1 MSFAIITDSTSDISP
16 ARAQELGIYVIP
28 LHVIIEGED
37 LLDQVQI
44 TAQEYVARMAG
55 SEQLPHTSQPSAGE
69 FKELFDRVRAD
80 GHDSAIFISLCSEWS
95 ACYANASLTAETHE
109 LDVRCIDSRTGSG
122 AEGLLVEY
130 ALAMREDGRSL
141 DETEAQIRAT
151 LPDAHLLL
159 IPRTLENLVKNGR
172 APKLAGQLTQ
182 MLNIRLAV
190 SPEWKSGEIK
200 AIKKG
205 RGAKR
210 IVTNTMADCLAFLA
224 EYPGSSVRVLTTGA
238 AEEQELVNE
247 ALAGQDYVDAGT
259 GPIGCTIATHVGVDA
274 IAISYCPRYQ
284 PTHWGRPHQ
293 LRWNRDCFWLISRQS
308 IPIPP
313 QLRSSSF
320 GTGLKRL
327 VSNVSDQSFSP
338 VPFYLPYI
346 SPLRAMS
353 TASLRSSV
361 MWTRSGS
368 SGLIMPASITGPLS
382 QSNRPLA
389 VPTGQKMANMS
400 TATKLVA
407 AKSRRN

>member
-44 TAQEYVARMAG
+44 TAEEYVARMAG

-69 FKELFDRVRAD
+69 FKALFDRVRAD

-95 ACYANASLTAETHE
+95 ACYSNACLVAETHE

-210 IVTNTMADCLAFLA
+210 IVANTMADCLAFLD
-224 EYPGSSVRVLTTGA
+224 EHPGSSVRVLTTGA
-238 AEEQELVNE
+238 AEEQELVNQ

-259 GPIGCTIATHVGVDA
+259 GPIGCTIA
-274 IAISYCPRYQ
+274 ISYCPRYQ
-284 PTHWGRPHQ
+284 PIH
-293 LRWNRDCFWLISRQS
+293 
-308 IPIPP
+308 
-313 QLRSSSF
+313 
-320 GTGLKRL
+320 
-327 VSNVSDQSFSP
+327 
-338 VPFYLPYI
+338 
-346 SPLRAMS
+346 
-353 TASLRSSV
+353 
-361 MWTRSGS
+361 
-368 SGLIMPASITGPLS
+368 
-382 QSNRPLA
+382 
-389 VPTGQKMANMS
+389 
-400 TATKLVA
+400 
-407 AKSRRN
+407 

>member
-44 TAQEYVARMAG
+44 TAEEYIARMAG

-69 FKELFDRVRAD
+69 FKALFDRVRAD

-95 ACYANASLTAETHE
+95 ACYSNACLVADTHE

-182 MLNIRLAV
+182 MFNIRLAV

-210 IVTNTMADCLAFLA
+210 IVANTMADCLAFLT
-224 EYPGSSVRVLTTGA
+224 EHPGSSVRVLTTGA
-238 AEEQELVNE
+238 AEEQELVNQ
-247 ALAGQDYVDAGT
+247 ALAGQDFIDAGT
-259 GPIGCTIATHVGVDA
+259 GPIGCTIA
-274 IAISYCPRYQ
+274 ISYCPRYQ
-284 PTHWGRPHQ
+284 PIH
-293 LRWNRDCFWLISRQS
+293 
-308 IPIPP
+308 
-313 QLRSSSF
+313 
-320 GTGLKRL
+320 
-327 VSNVSDQSFSP
+327 
-338 VPFYLPYI
+338 
-346 SPLRAMS
+346 
-353 TASLRSSV
+353 
-361 MWTRSGS
+361 
-368 SGLIMPASITGPLS
+368 
-382 QSNRPLA
+382 
-389 VPTGQKMANMS
+389 
-400 TATKLVA
+400 
-407 AKSRRN
+407 

>member
-69 FKELFDRVRAD
+69 FKALFDRVLAD

-130 ALAMREDGRSL
+130 ALAMREDGHSL

-210 IVTNTMADCLAFLA
+210 IVANTMADCLAFLD
-224 EYPGSSVRVLTTGA
+224 EHPGSSVRVLTTGA

-247 ALAGQDYVDAGT
+247 ALR
-259 GPIGCTIATHVGVDA
+259 GPGLRRRRH
-274 IAISYCPRYQ
+274 
-284 PTHWGRPHQ
+284 RPHRLHHRHPRRRRCHRHQ
-293 LRWNRDCFWLISRQS
+293 LL
-308 IPIPP
+308 PP
-313 QLRSSSF
+313 LPANSL
-320 GTGLKRL
+320 GT
-327 VSNVSDQSFSP
+327 P
-338 VPFYLPYI
+338 
-346 SPLRAMS
+346 
-353 TASLRSSV
+353 TSV
-361 MWTRSGS
+361 
-368 SGLIMPASITGPLS
+368 
-382 QSNRPLA
+382 A
-389 VPTGQKMANMS
+389 VE
-400 TATKLVA
+400 
-407 AKSRRN
+407 

>member
-44 TAQEYVARMAG
+44 TAEEYVARMAG

-69 FKELFDRVRAD
+69 FKALFDRVLAD

-172 APKLAGQLTQ
+172 
-182 MLNIRLAV
+182 
-190 SPEWKSGEIK
+190 
-200 AIKKG
+200 
-205 RGAKR
+205 GAKR
-210 IVTNTMADCLAFLA
+210 IVANTMSDCLAFLA
-224 EYPGSSVRVLTTGA
+224 EHPGSSVRVLTTGA
-238 AEEQELVNE
+238 AEEQELVNQ

-284 PTHWGRPHQ
+284 PIH
-293 LRWNRDCFWLISRQS
+293 
-308 IPIPP
+308 
-313 QLRSSSF
+313 
-320 GTGLKRL
+320 
-327 VSNVSDQSFSP
+327 
-338 VPFYLPYI
+338 
-346 SPLRAMS
+346 
-353 TASLRSSV
+353 
-361 MWTRSGS
+361 
-368 SGLIMPASITGPLS
+368 
-382 QSNRPLA
+382 
-389 VPTGQKMANMS
+389 
-400 TATKLVA
+400 
-407 AKSRRN
+407 

>member
-44 TAQEYVARMAG
+44 TAEEYVARMAG

-69 FKELFDRVRAD
+69 FKALFDRVRAD

-95 ACYANASLTAETHE
+95 ACYSNACLVAETHE

-130 ALAMREDGRSL
+130 A
-141 DETEAQIRAT
+141 
-151 LPDAHLLL
+151 
-159 IPRTLENLVKNGR
+159 NLVKNGR

-190 SPEWKSGEIK
+190 SPEWQSGEIK

-210 IVTNTMADCLAFLA
+210 IVANTMADCLAFLD
-224 EYPGSSVRVLTTGA
+224 EHPGSSVRVLTTGA
-238 AEEQELVNE
+238 AEEQELVSQ

-284 PTHWGRPHQ
+284 PTH
-293 LRWNRDCFWLISRQS
+293 
-308 IPIPP
+308 
-313 QLRSSSF
+313 
-320 GTGLKRL
+320 
-327 VSNVSDQSFSP
+327 
-338 VPFYLPYI
+338 
-346 SPLRAMS
+346 
-353 TASLRSSV
+353 
-361 MWTRSGS
+361 
-368 SGLIMPASITGPLS
+368 
-382 QSNRPLA
+382 
-389 VPTGQKMANMS
+389 
-400 TATKLVA
+400 
-407 AKSRRN
+407 

>member
-44 TAQEYVARMAG
+44 TAEEYVARMAG

-69 FKELFDRVRAD
+69 FKALFDRVRAD

-95 ACYANASLTAETHE
+95 ACYSNACLVAETHE

-141 DETEAQIRAT
+141 DETEAQIRAA

-210 IVTNTMADCLAFLA
+210 IVANTMADCLEFLT
-224 EYPGSSVRVLTTGA
+224 EHPGSSVRVLTTGA
-238 AEEQELVNE
+238 AEEQELVNQ
-247 ALAGQDYVDAGT
+247 ALAGQNYVDAGT
-259 GPIGCTIATHVGVDA
+259 GPIGCTLA
-274 IAISYCPRYQ
+274 IAEERRVGEECSTLGAPE
-284 PTHWGRPHQ
+284 HQ
-293 LRWNRDCFWLISRQS
+293 KHAALPDAHRFILAGFIWANV
-308 IPIPP
+308 
-313 QLRSSSF
+313 
-320 GTGLKRL
+320 KR
-327 VSNVSDQSFSP
+327 
-338 VPFYLPYI
+338 
-346 SPLRAMS
+346 
-353 TASLRSSV
+353 
-361 MWTRSGS
+361 
-368 SGLIMPASITGPLS
+368 
-382 QSNRPLA
+382 
-389 VPTGQKMANMS
+389 
-400 TATKLVA
+400 
-407 AKSRRN
+407 

>member
-44 TAQEYVARMAG
+44 TAEEYVARMAG

-69 FKELFDRVRAD
+69 FKALFDRVLAD

-284 PTHWGRPHQ
+284 PTR
-293 LRWNRDCFWLISRQS
+293 
-308 IPIPP
+308 
-313 QLRSSSF
+313 
-320 GTGLKRL
+320 
-327 VSNVSDQSFSP
+327 
-338 VPFYLPYI
+338 
-346 SPLRAMS
+346 
-353 TASLRSSV
+353 
-361 MWTRSGS
+361 
-368 SGLIMPASITGPLS
+368 
-382 QSNRPLA
+382 
-389 VPTGQKMANMS
+389 
-400 TATKLVA
+400 
-407 AKSRRN
+407 

>member
-16 ARAQELGIYVIP
+16 AHAQELGIYVIP

-69 FKELFDRVRAD
+69 FKALFDRVRAD

-95 ACYANASLTAETHE
+95 ACYANACQVADTHE

-210 IVTNTMADCLAFLA
+210 IVVNTMADCLAFLA
-224 EYPGSSVRVLTTGA
+224 EHPGSSVRVLTTGA
-238 AEEQELVNE
+238 AEEQELVSQ

-284 PTHWGRPHQ
+284 PTH
-293 LRWNRDCFWLISRQS
+293 
-308 IPIPP
+308 
-313 QLRSSSF
+313 
-320 GTGLKRL
+320 
-327 VSNVSDQSFSP
+327 
-338 VPFYLPYI
+338 
-346 SPLRAMS
+346 
-353 TASLRSSV
+353 
-361 MWTRSGS
+361 
-368 SGLIMPASITGPLS
+368 
-382 QSNRPLA
+382 
-389 VPTGQKMANMS
+389 
-400 TATKLVA
+400 
-407 AKSRRN
+407 

>member
-69 FKELFDRVRAD
+69 FKALFDRVRAD

-95 ACYANASLTAETHE
+95 ACYANACQVADTHE

-224 EYPGSSVRVLTTGA
+224 EHPGSSVRVLTTGA
-238 AEEQELVNE
+238 AEEQELVSQ

-259 GPIGCTIATHVGVDA
+259 GPIGCTIATHVASTPSPSATAPATSPSTRGTFTACGGIGTIFGLSAANQSLFHRNLEIGD
-274 IAISYCPRYQ
+274 Q
-284 PTHWGRPHQ
+284 P
-293 LRWNRDCFWLISRQS
+293 
-308 IPIPP
+308 
-313 QLRSSSF
+313 
-320 GTGLKRL
+320 
-327 VSNVSDQSFSP
+327 
-338 VPFYLPYI
+338 
-346 SPLRAMS
+346 
-353 TASLRSSV
+353 
-361 MWTRSGS
+361 SG
-368 SGLIMPASITGPLS
+368 P
-382 QSNRPLA
+382 
-389 VPTGQKMANMS
+389 
-400 TATKLVA
+400 
-407 AKSRRN
+407 

>member
-95 ACYANASLTAETHE
+95 ACYANASLTAET
-109 LDVRCIDSRTGSG
+109 RCSASRTGSG

-284 PTHWGRPHQ
+284 PTH
-293 LRWNRDCFWLISRQS
+293 
-308 IPIPP
+308 
-313 QLRSSSF
+313 
-320 GTGLKRL
+320 
-327 VSNVSDQSFSP
+327 
-338 VPFYLPYI
+338 
-346 SPLRAMS
+346 
-353 TASLRSSV
+353 
-361 MWTRSGS
+361 
-368 SGLIMPASITGPLS
+368 
-382 QSNRPLA
+382 
-389 VPTGQKMANMS
+389 
-400 TATKLVA
+400 
-407 AKSRRN
+407 

>member
-200 AIKKG
+200 AIKRAAVPSASLPTPWPIASHFG
-205 RGAKR
+205 RVSGLQRARAHDRRRRGAGACQR
-210 IVTNTMADCLAFLA
+210 GTR
-224 EYPGSSVRVLTTGA
+224 GSGLRRRR
-238 AEEQELVNE
+238 
-247 ALAGQDYVDAGT
+247 
-259 GPIGCTIATHVGVDA
+259 H
-274 IAISYCPRYQ
+274 
-284 PTHWGRPHQ
+284 RPHRLHHRHPRRRRRHRHQ
-293 LRWNRDCFWLISRQS
+293 LL
-308 IPIPP
+308 PP
-313 QLRSSSF
+313 LPANSL
-320 GTGLKRL
+320 GT
-327 VSNVSDQSFSP
+327 P
-338 VPFYLPYI
+338 
-346 SPLRAMS
+346 
-353 TASLRSSV
+353 TSV
-361 MWTRSGS
+361 
-368 SGLIMPASITGPLS
+368 
-382 QSNRPLA
+382 A
-389 VPTGQKMANMS
+389 VE
-400 TATKLVA
+400 
-407 AKSRRN
+407 

>member
-1 MSFAIITDSTSDISP
+1 MTPLYLSHFALRRRRTGAPTKGATMSFAIITDSTSDISP
-16 ARAQELGIYVIP
+16 VRAQELGIYVIP

-44 TAQEYVARMAG
+44 TAQEYVERMAG

-80 GHDSAIFISLCSEWS
+80 GHDSAIFISLCSEW
-95 ACYANASLTAETHE
+95 
-109 LDVRCIDSRTGSG
+109 
-122 AEGLLVEY
+122 Y

-200 AIKKG
+200 AVKKG

-210 IVTNTMADCLAFLA
+210 IVANTMADCLAFLA
-224 EYPGSSVRVLTTGA
+224 EHPGASVRVLTTGA

-284 PTHWGRPHQ
+284 P
-293 LRWNRDCFWLISRQS
+293 
-308 IPIPP
+308 
-313 QLRSSSF
+313 
-320 GTGLKRL
+320 
-327 VSNVSDQSFSP
+327 
-338 VPFYLPYI
+338 
-346 SPLRAMS
+346 
-353 TASLRSSV
+353 
-361 MWTRSGS
+361 
-368 SGLIMPASITGPLS
+368 
-382 QSNRPLA
+382 
-389 VPTGQKMANMS
+389 AN
-400 TATKLVA
+400 
-407 AKSRRN
+407 

>member
-1 MSFAIITDSTSDISP
+1 M
-16 ARAQELGIYVIP
+16 IP

-44 TAQEYVARMAG
+44 NAQEYVARMAG

-69 FKELFDRVRAD
+69 FKALFDRVRTD

-95 ACYANASLTAETHE
+95 ACYSNACLVAETHE

-122 AEGLLVEY
+122 AEGPAGGVR
-130 ALAMREDGRSL
+130 AGHARRWPQP

-182 MLNIRLAV
+182 MLNIRPAV

-210 IVTNTMADCLAFLA
+210 IVANTMADCLAFLD
-224 EYPGSSVRVLTTGA
+224 EHPGSSVRVLTTSA

-247 ALAGQDYVDAGT
+247 ALAGGT
-259 GPIGCTIATHVGVDA
+259 T
-274 IAISYCPRYQ
+274 
-284 PTHWGRPHQ
+284 
-293 LRWNRDCFWLISRQS
+293 
-308 IPIPP
+308 
-313 QLRSSSF
+313 
-320 GTGLKRL
+320 
-327 VSNVSDQSFSP
+327 
-338 VPFYLPYI
+338 
-346 SPLRAMS
+346 
-353 TASLRSSV
+353 
-361 MWTRSGS
+361 
-368 SGLIMPASITGPLS
+368 
-382 QSNRPLA
+382 
-389 VPTGQKMANMS
+389 
-400 TATKLVA
+400 
-407 AKSRRN
+407 

>member
-151 LPDAHLLL
+151 
-159 IPRTLENLVKNGR
+159 
-172 APKLAGQLTQ
+172 
-182 MLNIRLAV
+182 
-190 SPEWKSGEIK
+190 
-200 AIKKG
+200 
-205 RGAKR
+205 
-210 IVTNTMADCLAFLA
+210 
-224 EYPGSSVRVLTTGA
+224 A

-284 PTHWGRPHQ
+284 PTH
-293 LRWNRDCFWLISRQS
+293 
-308 IPIPP
+308 
-313 QLRSSSF
+313 
-320 GTGLKRL
+320 
-327 VSNVSDQSFSP
+327 
-338 VPFYLPYI
+338 
-346 SPLRAMS
+346 
-353 TASLRSSV
+353 
-361 MWTRSGS
+361 
-368 SGLIMPASITGPLS
+368 
-382 QSNRPLA
+382 
-389 VPTGQKMANMS
+389 
-400 TATKLVA
+400 
-407 AKSRRN
+407 

>member
-55 SEQLPHTSQPSAGE
+55 TEQLPHTSQPSAGE
-69 FKELFDRVRAD
+69 FKALFDRVRAD

-182 MLNIRLAV
+182 MLNIRLPFRRSGNRVRSRPSKRAAV
-190 SPEWKSGEIK
+190 PSASSPTPWPIASHFWQ
-200 AIKKG
+200 
-205 RGAKR
+205 
-210 IVTNTMADCLAFLA
+210 NT
-224 EYPGSSVRVLTTGA
+224 RVQA
-238 AEEQELVNE
+238 YA
-247 ALAGQDYVDAGT
+247 
-259 GPIGCTIATHVGVDA
+259 C
-274 IAISYCPRYQ
+274 SQ
-284 PTHWGRPHQ
+284 PVP
-293 LRWNRDCFWLISRQS
+293 LRNK
-308 IPIPP
+308 
-313 QLRSSSF
+313 SSS
-320 GTGLKRL
+320 TR
-327 VSNVSDQSFSP
+327 
-338 VPFYLPYI
+338 
-346 SPLRAMS
+346 
-353 TASLRSSV
+353 RS
-361 MWTRSGS
+361 
-368 SGLIMPASITGPLS
+368 
-382 QSNRPLA
+382 RPR
-389 VPTGQKMANMS
+389 T
-400 TATKLVA
+400 T
-407 AKSRRN
+407 

>member
-44 TAQEYVARMAG
+44 TAEEYVARMAG

-69 FKELFDRVRAD
+69 FKALFDRVRAD

-95 ACYANASLTAETHE
+95 ACYANACLTAETHE

-130 ALAMREDGRSL
+130 ALAMR
-141 DETEAQIRAT
+141 
-151 LPDAHLLL
+151 DAHLLL

-200 AIKKG
+200 AVKKG

-210 IVTNTMADCLAFLA
+210 IVANTMTDCLAFLA
-224 EYPGSSVRVLTTGA
+224 EHPGSSVRVLTTGA
-238 AEEQELVNE
+238 AEEQKLVSQ
-247 ALAGQDYVDAGT
+247 ALAGRDYVDAGT

-284 PTHWGRPHQ
+284 PIH
-293 LRWNRDCFWLISRQS
+293 
-308 IPIPP
+308 
-313 QLRSSSF
+313 
-320 GTGLKRL
+320 
-327 VSNVSDQSFSP
+327 
-338 VPFYLPYI
+338 
-346 SPLRAMS
+346 
-353 TASLRSSV
+353 
-361 MWTRSGS
+361 
-368 SGLIMPASITGPLS
+368 
-382 QSNRPLA
+382 
-389 VPTGQKMANMS
+389 
-400 TATKLVA
+400 
-407 AKSRRN
+407 

>member
-44 TAQEYVARMAG
+44 TAEEYVARMAG

-69 FKELFDRVRAD
+69 FKALFDRVRAD

-130 ALAMREDGRSL
+130 ARAMREDGRSL

-172 APKLAGQLTQ
+172 APKLAGQLTH

-190 SPEWKSGEIK
+190 SPEWQSGEIK

-205 RGAKR
+205 PRRQAHRRQHHGR
-210 IVTNTMADCLAFLA
+210 L
-224 EYPGSSVRVLTTGA
+224 P
-238 AEEQELVNE
+238 
-247 ALAGQDYVDAGT
+247 
-259 GPIGCTIATHVGVDA
+259 HVF
-274 IAISYCPRYQ
+274 
-284 PTHWGRPHQ
+284 GRAP
-293 LRWNRDCFWLISRQS
+293 
-308 IPIPP
+308 
-313 QLRSSSF
+313 
-320 GTGLKRL
+320 GLKRARAHDRRRRGAGTCQRGARGPGL
-327 VSNVSDQSFSP
+327 RRRRHRPHRLHHRHPRRRRCHRHQL
-338 VPFYLPYI
+338 LP
-346 SPLRAMS
+346 PLPAN
-353 TASLRSSV
+353 SLGTPTSV
-361 MWTRSGS
+361 
-368 SGLIMPASITGPLS
+368 
-382 QSNRPLA
+382 A
-389 VPTGQKMANMS
+389 VK
-400 TATKLVA
+400 
-407 AKSRRN
+407 

>member
-44 TAQEYVARMAG
+44 TAEEYVARMAG

-69 FKELFDRVRAD
+69 FKALFDRVLAD

-210 IVTNTMADCLAFLA
+210 IVANTMADCLAFLA
-224 EYPGSSVRVLTTGA
+224 EHPGSSVRVLTTGA
-238 AEEQELVNE
+238 AEEQELVDE

-284 PTHWGRPHQ
+284 P
-293 LRWNRDCFWLISRQS
+293 
-308 IPIPP
+308 
-313 QLRSSSF
+313 
-320 GTGLKRL
+320 
-327 VSNVSDQSFSP
+327 
-338 VPFYLPYI
+338 
-346 SPLRAMS
+346 
-353 TASLRSSV
+353 
-361 MWTRSGS
+361 
-368 SGLIMPASITGPLS
+368 
-382 QSNRPLA
+382 
-389 VPTGQKMANMS
+389 
-400 TATKLVA
+400 
-407 AKSRRN
+407 AK

>member
-44 TAQEYVARMAG
+44 TAEEYVARMAG

-69 FKELFDRVRAD
+69 FKALFDRVRAD

-95 ACYANASLTAETHE
+95 ACYANACLTAETHE

-200 AIKKG
+200 AVKKG

-210 IVTNTMADCLAFLA
+210 IVANTMTDCLAFLA
-224 EYPGSSVRVLTTGA
+224 EHPGSSVRVLTTGA
-238 AEEQELVNE
+238 AEEQKLVSQ
-247 ALAGQDYVDAGT
+247 ALAGRDYVDAGT
-259 GPIGCTIATHVGVDA
+259 GPIGCTIA
-274 IAISYCPRYQ
+274 ISYCPRYQ
-284 PTHWGRPHQ
+284 PIH
-293 LRWNRDCFWLISRQS
+293 
-308 IPIPP
+308 
-313 QLRSSSF
+313 
-320 GTGLKRL
+320 
-327 VSNVSDQSFSP
+327 
-338 VPFYLPYI
+338 
-346 SPLRAMS
+346 
-353 TASLRSSV
+353 
-361 MWTRSGS
+361 
-368 SGLIMPASITGPLS
+368 
-382 QSNRPLA
+382 
-389 VPTGQKMANMS
+389 
-400 TATKLVA
+400 
-407 AKSRRN
+407 

>member
-1 MSFAIITDSTSDISP
+1 M
-16 ARAQELGIYVIP
+16 
-28 LHVIIEGED
+28 
-37 LLDQVQI
+37 QI

-69 FKELFDRVRAD
+69 FKALFDRVLAD

-151 LPDAHLLL
+151 LPDAHLQL

-210 IVTNTMADCLAFLA
+210 IVANTMADCLAFLTEHPA
-224 EYPGSSVRVLTTGA
+224 PACACS
-238 AEEQELVNE
+238 
-247 ALAGQDYVDAGT
+247 
-259 GPIGCTIATHVGVDA
+259 
-274 IAISYCPRYQ
+274 
-284 PTHWGRPHQ
+284 RPAPA
-293 LRWNRDCFWLISRQS
+293 RS
-308 IPIPP
+308 
-313 QLRSSSF
+313 RSSS
-320 GTGLKRL
+320 TKR
-327 VSNVSDQSFSP
+327 SQA
-338 VPFYLPYI
+338 
-346 SPLRAMS
+346 R
-353 TASLRSSV
+353 
-361 MWTRSGS
+361 
-368 SGLIMPASITGPLS
+368 IT
-382 QSNRPLA
+382 
-389 VPTGQKMANMS
+389 
-400 TATKLVA
+400 
-407 AKSRRN
+407 